1 MENSIEVNRKNK
13 LSLTSEIFK
22 YLVIGLY
29 VLFTGF
35 LVYILVS
42 SYKEEISVKEE
53 MFDGLGFALIF
64 VIFGIIFGGIGYGI
78 IVILS
83 IIGLVISLKDKLNKN
98 RKLNNICFILGI
110 ILPIITE
117 ILIIVLCK
125 IAADKM

>member
-42 SYKEEISVKEE
+42 SYKEEISVEEE

-125 IAADKM
+125 TAADKM

>member
-117 ILIIVLCK
+117 ILIIGLCK

>member
-42 SYKEEISVKEE
+42 SYKEEISVEEE

-78 IVILS
+78 IAILS

-125 IAADKM
+125 TAADKM